1 MYHHREQKEPD
12 WARWKEMSKA
22 LSTEQKYKLMRPLLA
37 NTEKCCFPN
46 VGEDTGGIAYVPSG
60 LKTLG

>member
-12 WARWKEMSKA
+12 WARWKEMS
-22 LSTEQKYKLMRPLLA
+22 STEQKYKLMRLLLA
-37 NTEKCCFPN
+37 NTEKCCFPK
-46 VGEDTGGIAYVPSG
+46 VGEDTEGIAYVPSG